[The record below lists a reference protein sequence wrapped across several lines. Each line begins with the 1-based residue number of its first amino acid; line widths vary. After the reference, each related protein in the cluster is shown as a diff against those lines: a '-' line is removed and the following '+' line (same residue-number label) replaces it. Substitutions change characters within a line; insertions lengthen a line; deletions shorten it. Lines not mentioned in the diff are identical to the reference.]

1 MTSMLF
7 ISKVPIFIE
16 LFNVFIDNKEGD
28 KYEKRKRRKKI
39 L

>member
-1 MTSMLF
+1 MTTMLF
-7 ISKVPIFIE
+7 DSKVPISIE
-16 LFNVFIDNKEGD
+16 LFNNFIDNKEGD